1 MGREERRGGPW
12 ARRRG
17 ALLAGALLAAGCGRT
32 ELDGGG
38 ARRDAGA
45 ASSAAA
51 DRAPDLSRG
60 EVGGNPPDARDA
72 RDAVDARDARDAMDA
87 RDAADLRPGDTRDA
101 GQVVC
106 APVLFRPAGVFTT
119 RYVTDSLA
127 LIDLDDDGR
136 LDLAVANDNSADVG
150 VLHGRGD
157 GRFDP
162 MRTVPAG
169 DHPASL
175 VAGDLDHD
183 GEIDLVVANSWST
196 EVSVLIGLGA
206 GNFAPRA
213 TLSVGGA
220 PSFVALGD
228 VNRDGNLDVVLLS
241 VAEDSPVSLM
251 VAMGVGDGTFV
262 GPRPLA
268 ALAGTASALVLT
280 DLDRDGDLDVVLPDQ
295 NHDTVA
301 VMTGDGQGGFASP
314 RPFDVGHFPV
324 SLDVS
329 DMNGD
334 RLADVVVAD
343 VESDEV
349 SVLLGDGRGRFLPA
363 RSFPTGDAPGN
374 GVRTLAVRDFDGDV
388 QPDVAVVAGGGVD
401 VLLGD
406 GAGNL
411 GGRHSFA
418 AGNIPSS
425 LAVADLDGD
434 GLLDLAISSLDGVTV
449 LLGTRDVE
457 CH

>member
-1 MGREERRGGPW
+1 V
-12 ARRRG
+12 
-17 ALLAGALLAAGCGRT
+17 AGALLAIGCGRT
-32 ELDGGG
+32 ELDGAG

-45 ASSAAA
+45 ASGA
-51 DRAPDLSRG
+51 DRAPDLSRV
-60 EVGGNPPDARDA
+60 EIGGNLPDGRS
-72 RDAVDARDARDAMDA
+72 AVDARDARDAREAIDA
-87 RDAADLRPGDTRDA
+87 RDALDLRPGDARDA
-101 GQVVC
+101 IDAGPVC
-106 APVLFRPAGVFTT
+106 GPVLFRRAGVFIT

-127 LIDLDDDGR
+127 LVDLDDDGR

-157 GRFDP
+157 GLFDP
-162 MRTVPAG
+162 MRTAPAG

-183 GEIDLVVANSWST
+183 GEIDLVLANSWST
-196 EVSVLIGLGA
+196 EVSVLIGIGA
-206 GNFAPRA
+206 GDFAPRA
-213 TLSVGGA
+213 TFEAGGA
-220 PSFVALGD
+220 PSFVALAD
-228 VNRDGNLDVVLLS
+228 VDHDGNLDVVLLS
-241 VAEDSPVSLM
+241 VAEDAPQSLM
-251 VAMGVGDGTFV
+251 VATGVGDGSFV
-262 GPRPLA
+262 GPRLISR
-268 ALAGTASALVLT
+268 LAGTASALALA
-280 DLDRDGDLDVVLPDQ
+280 DLDRDGNLDVVLPDQ
-295 NHDTVA
+295 DHDTVA
-301 VMTGDGQGGFASP
+301 VLAGDGRGGFAAP
-314 RPFDVGHFPV
+314 RPVGVEHFPV
-324 SLDVS
+324 SLDVG

-334 RLADVVVAD
+334 RLADVVVAN
-343 VESDEV
+343 VNSDDV
-349 SVLLGDGRGRFLPA
+349 SVLLGDGRGRFLST

-374 GVRTLAVRDFDGDV
+374 GVRTLALGDFDGDGRL
-388 QPDVAVVAGGGVD
+388 DVAVVAGGNVD

-425 LAVADLDGD
+425 LAVADIDGD